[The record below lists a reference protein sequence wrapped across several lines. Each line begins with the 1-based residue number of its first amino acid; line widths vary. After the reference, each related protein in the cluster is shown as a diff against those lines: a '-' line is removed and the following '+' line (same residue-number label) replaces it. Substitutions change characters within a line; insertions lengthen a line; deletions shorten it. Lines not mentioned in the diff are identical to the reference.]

1 MKKNLALLLSL
12 LFVLLTHPA
21 LTKESN
27 VPKIDQDLLEEL
39 SASSLKVPVIVELK
53 DDPVSKYIL
62 RYQTQQKKLGLDL
75 SLEQEENLA
84 QLYRDQLGK
93 KQQALFKYL
102 QRKNPTIEF
111 SNDFSEVIHG
121 FAIRVPGKDLLAI
134 AQNPS
139 VSYVN
144 DVRMEFSSFRRQAS
158 ESTGVTKIWT
168 ANDDTKASGKK
179 ILVGIIDSGIDAQHP
194 EFKDKIKGGLDF
206 SGEGNYGIDANFH
219 GTHVAGIAAGL
230 GQNNNSKGMAFD
242 ADLMV
247 YKVNSSRQPG
257 IPSEN
262 IYKAIDQS
270 VKDKC
275 QVINLSLGH
284 VGNGFVAK
292 GDTLMHRSVKNAS
305 NSGVFVVAAIGN
317 SGSRSKNMPWVAGAP
332 AITEDAFS
340 VAASNDRDGN
350 TPKISSFTSMG
361 ITPDACFKPEISAPG
376 VDIHSTLPRKYG
388 SYAGMSGTSMASPV
402 ITGIVA
408 LIKEVRPEWTGDQ
421 IKSSLMNTADLI
433 INPANKLP
441 VTYTL
446 QGAGQ
451 ANIVKALK
459 TPAFLEP
466 RALVI
471 ENWESGYQKTIS
483 IKGNTDATYTAQV
496 EIFTEQGEELPFT
509 IELDSSNIMI
519 KKAQTS
525 SLKISIKPREVLNNT
540 FIRTRYEGLI
550 RIGSL
555 HLPFL
560 LYRESVEK
568 ENSLAIQKGVSDIQ
582 MSKLHMLK
590 EAQVSPESMHVVFS
604 LNTGSEQTFED
615 QTSNSNY
622 GTVKVY
628 LCDKYGLDW
637 SRKPVFELNTVPAG
651 YYSFSWNGS
660 LESGEHIPN
669 GEYMLR
675 FESSAKQGDEAFSSR
690 FVFSDE
696 NSKVYSEPVLASP
709 KLLMSGDKAE
719 LTLYWDFFEQEIEQ
733 LEIYLNIDD
742 RKMLDLEVELAEFPM
757 EAKKPVIRKTSMKLE
772 WEGKWNEGMKNQR
785 YQLAKLRFATKGL
798 GSVSW
803 TARCS
808 IKDKAKQLIRVYPS
822 LPEMTLSRRSFL
834 LGDLNQDAK
843 VDFFDLSLI
852 SRYLGQRVDS
862 TNSLHLLC
870 DINQDRWINEED
882 SSILMKEY
890 GQKLE

>member
-1 MKKNLALLLSL
+1 MKKNISILLSL
-12 LFVLLTHPA
+12 LFVFFTHPA
-21 LTKESN
+21 WTIESN
-27 VPKIDQDLLEEL
+27 IQKIDQALVQEL
-39 SASSLKVPVIVELK
+39 STSSLKVPVIVELR

-84 QLYRDQLGK
+84 QLYREQLGK
-93 KQQALFKYL
+93 KQQALFKHL

-121 FAIRVPGKDLLAI
+121 FAIRVPGKDLTSI
-134 AQNPS
+134 ALHPS
-139 VSYVN
+139 VYYVN
-144 DVRMEFSSFRRQAS
+144 DIRLEFSSFRRQAS
-158 ESTGVTKIWT
+158 ESTGVTKVWT
-168 ANDDTKASGKK
+168 ANDDSKASGKK
-179 ILVGIIDSGIDAQHP
+179 VLVGVIDSGIDAQHP
-194 EFKDKIKGGLDF
+194 EFKDKIKGGLDL
-206 SGEGNYGIDANFH
+206 SGDGNYGIDANFH
-219 GTHVAGIAAGL
+219 GTHVAGIAVGL
-230 GQNNNSKGMAFD
+230 GQNSNSKGMAFD

-247 YKVNSSRQPG
+247 YKVNSSRQQG
-257 IPSEN
+257 IPMEN
-262 IYKAIDQS
+262 VYKAIDQS

-305 NSGVFVVAAIGN
+305 NAGVFVVAAIGN

-361 ITPDACFKPEISAPG
+361 ITPDAYFKPEISAPG
-376 VDIHSTLPRKYG
+376 VDIHSTLPKKYG

-408 LIKEVRPEWTGDQ
+408 LIKEVRPQWTGDQ
-421 IKSSLMNTADLI
+421 IKSALMNTADLI
-433 INPANKLP
+433 INPVNQLP
-441 VTYTL
+441 VTFTL

-471 ENWESGYQKTIS
+471 ENWESGLQKTIN
-483 IKGNTDATYTAQV
+483 IKGNTDATYTTQV
-496 EIFTEQGEELPFT
+496 EIFTEKEEELPFE
-509 IELDSSNIMI
+509 IELDSSTIQI
-519 KKAQTS
+519 KKAQNS
-525 SLKISIKPREVLNNT
+525 SLKINIKPKEVLSNA
-540 FIRTRYEGLI
+540 FVRTRYEGII

-582 MSKLHMLK
+582 MSKLHFQK
-590 EAQVSPESMHVVFS
+590 EAQDSPESMHVVFS

-628 LCDKYGLDW
+628 LCDRYGLDW
-637 SRKPVFELNTVPAG
+637 SRKPIFELNTVPAG
-651 YYSFSWNGS
+651 YYSFSWDGS
-660 LESGEHIPN
+660 MESGEHIPN

-675 FESSAKQGDEAFSSR
+675 FESSAKQGDEAFSSKII
-690 FVFSDE
+690 FSDE
-696 NSKVYSEPVLASP
+696 NSIVYSEPVLASP
-709 KLLMSGDKAE
+709 KMVLSGEQVE
-719 LTLYWDFFEQEIEQ
+719 LTLYWDFFEQDIEQ

-772 WEGKWNEGMKNQR
+772 WEGKWNEEMKNQR
-785 YQLAKLRFATKGL
+785 YKLANLRFTTKGL
-798 GSVSW
+798 GNVTW

-808 IKDKAKQLIRVYPS
+808 IKNKAKEVIRVYPS
-822 LPEMTLSRRSFL
+822 LPEITLSRRSFL
-834 LGDLNQDAK
+834 LGDLNKDDK
-843 VDFFDLSLI
+843 VDFLDLSLI
-852 SRYLGQRVDS
+852 SRYLEQRVD
-862 TNSLHLLC
+862 TANALHLLC

-882 SSILMKEY
+882 TSILLKEY
-890 GQKLE
+890 GQILE